1 MKKQK
6 ESIVIFEDWFR
17 YARCLND
24 SEFRTFMNTILQ
36 YYKEPFTP
44 QFTGLMLEVWNDIID
59 DLEKNIQSRQNRRDT
74 IEKNRQKNSKVNPLL
89 RPTTMPT
96 GRPTINPTTNP
107 TSTPDTNGMVMV
119 DGRLNMVDNKMVN
132 DGMIEGGMLNR
143 GFIISQF
150 NKGITTSSLIE
161 QYPRSQSLIKETYL
175 DYDF

>member
-59 DLEKNIQSRQNRRDT
+59 DLKSNRDKKQAKRNTMLSNSRTNPKLNTIPDIGSDT
-74 IEKNRQKNSKVNPLL
+74 ILSIMSNITPE
-89 RPTTMPT
+89 TT
-96 GRPTINPTTNP
+96 G
-107 TSTPDTNGMVMV
+107 MV
-119 DGRLNMVDNKMVN
+119 DGRLDMVDNKMI
-132 DGMIEGGMLNR
+132 DK

-150 NKGITTSSLIE
+150 DKGISTSSLIE
-161 QYPRSQSLIKETYL
+161 QYPHSQSLIKETYL